1 METIMRI
8 KVGLVLGLLL
18 AVALAGCGKADG
30 NEDGV
35 ASAGGTAAGATAQ
48 PSVDRA
54 EMAKKFAACMKE
66 QGVDVQMG
74 SAEKGEGDPV
84 RVSPGAGGE
93 QDPKKVEAAMEK
105 CKQYAPSGGDPSK
118 VDPAQLEAQRKL
130 AKCLRENGLPDFPDP
145 DADGKISAQQGSG
158 IDPHSDAFKAA
169 QQKCQQLM
177 GTPSP
182 RATG

>member
-1 METIMRI
+1 MRI
-8 KVGLVLGLLL
+8 KVRLVLGLLL
-18 AVALAGCGKADG
+18 AVALAGCGKAG
-30 NEDGV
+30 STEDGV
-35 ASAGGTAAGATAQ
+35 ASAGGTASVTAQ

-54 EMAKKFAACMKE
+54 EMAKEFTACMKE

-74 SAEKGEGDPV
+74 SAEQGEGDPV

-105 CKQYAPSGGDPSK
+105 CKQYAPSGGDPAK
-118 VDPAQLEAQRKL
+118 VDPAQLEAQRNL

-145 DADGKISAQQGSG
+145 DADGKMSAQQGSG

-169 QQKCQQLM
+169 QRKCQQLM

-182 RATG
+182 KATG